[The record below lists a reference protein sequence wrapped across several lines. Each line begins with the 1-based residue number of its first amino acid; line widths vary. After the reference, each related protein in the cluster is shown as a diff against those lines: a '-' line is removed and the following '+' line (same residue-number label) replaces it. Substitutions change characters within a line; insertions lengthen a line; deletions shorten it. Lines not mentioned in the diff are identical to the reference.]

1 MSIFAKMCKT
11 VKMSAMKSYT
21 LTQIRNQHGEVFD
34 QAQIEPVLVTKQK
47 RPSHVI
53 ISAHTYQQ
61 LITRLEELEDLNL
74 GRAAENAINQSVMVG
89 TGDFTAILE
98 KLANG

>member
-11 VKMSAMKSYT
+11 VKMSVMKSYT

-89 TGDFTAILE
+89 NDHFTAMLE

>member
-1 MSIFAKMCKT
+1 
-11 VKMSAMKSYT
+11 MSAMKSYT

-74 GRAAENAINQSVMVG
+74 GRAAENAINQSLMVG
-89 TGDFTAILE
+89 NDDFTAILE